1 VLLIRQV
8 NHHAAIGGSAARD
21 VMTAA
26 THGNLK
32 RVVARK
38 LQGLENVGRA
48 EAASNEC
55 GPLVDQAVV
64 HPSRFVIA
72 QVGGPQDASGE

>member
-1 VLLIRQV
+1 MGRTLAEKVVEIR
-8 NHHAAIGGSAARD
+8 NPAW
-21 VMTAA
+21 
-26 THGNLK
+26 
-32 RVVARK
+32 
-38 LQGLENVGRA
+38 GRA

-55 GPLVDQAVV
+55 RPFVDQAVV